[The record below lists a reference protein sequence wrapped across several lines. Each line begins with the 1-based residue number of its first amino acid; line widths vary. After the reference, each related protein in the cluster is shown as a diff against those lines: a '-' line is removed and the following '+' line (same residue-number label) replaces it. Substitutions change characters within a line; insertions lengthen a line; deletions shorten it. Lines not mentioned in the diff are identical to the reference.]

1 MDGGEVLMRL
11 RIVHTTTHTYDGDV
25 VASFNEARMT
35 PLTTPHQ
42 TTLDARLEISPT
54 ATVTPYWDYWGTHVT
69 AFDLHA
75 RHDRLVTTATSL
87 VETDRGRGRGGT
99 AHRSLSWDDLGGDD
113 VTDTLAEF
121 LAPTPRTTAPAD
133 GFADQVRDLVAGA
146 DPREAAHRI
155 CSWVHDAVEYVP
167 GATGVHA
174 TAEESWV
181 LRRGVCQDLA
191 HLALAGLRTVGVPA
205 RYVSGYLHPRRAPE
219 VGQEVAGESHAWI
232 DFFDG
237 AWTGWDPTNDIAV
250 GDRHVV
256 VARARD
262 YSDVSPLQ
270 GVYSGPRS
278 TVDARVLVTR
288 VA

>member
-1 MDGGEVLMRL
+1 MRL
-11 RIVHTTTHTYDGDV
+11 RIVHTTTHTYRGEV
-25 VASFNEARMT
+25 IASFNEARMT
-35 PLTTPHQ
+35 PLTLPDQ
-42 TTLDARLEISPT
+42 TALDTRVEVSPP
-54 ATVTPYWDYWGTHVT
+54 ASVSRYWDYWGTHVT

-87 VETDRGRGRGGT
+87 VETDRRTGHDPR
-99 AHRSLSWDDLGGDD
+99 RSATWEDLAADD
-113 VTDTLAEF
+113 VRDALAEYVT
-121 LAPTPRTTAPAD
+121 PTPRTTAPGD
-133 GFADQVRDLVAGA
+133 GFADTVRDLVAGA

-155 CSWVHDAVEYVP
+155 CSWVHDEVKYVT

-181 LRRGVCQDLA
+181 QRSGVCQDIA
-191 HLALAGLRTVGVPA
+191 HLVLAGFRTVGIPG
-205 RYVSGYLHPRRAPE
+205 RYVSGYLHPRREPE
-219 VGQEVAGESHAWI
+219 IGVEVAGESHAWI
-232 DFFDG
+232 EFYDG
-237 AWTGWDPTNDIAV
+237 AWTAWDPTNDIPV

-270 GVYSGPRS
+270 GVYSGPKS
-278 TVDARVLVTR
+278 TVAAQVLVTR